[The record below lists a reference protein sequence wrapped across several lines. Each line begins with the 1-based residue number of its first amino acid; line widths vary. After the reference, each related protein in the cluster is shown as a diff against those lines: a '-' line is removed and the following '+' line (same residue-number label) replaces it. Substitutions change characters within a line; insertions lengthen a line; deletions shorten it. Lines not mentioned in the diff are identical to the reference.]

1 MKFPSQLTCHR
12 LCGLDTLTTKT
23 SAKGSGARTPEIKS
37 SMRSAGDSLF
47 LPRLTASTAP
57 SRRAARSDGLPKK
70 FVIRARIREKT
81 EELHQHDMGGPYYM
95 LSEVRSQCGH
105 KWGPKIVHVRSECGH
120 KCPNLP
126 NSPIQSA
133 DT

>member
-81 EELHQHDMGGPYYM
+81 EELHQHDTVG
-95 LSEVRSQCGH
+95 SHESHHKDDEVEINSRDCTRNAVSRFFN
-105 KWGPKIVHVRSECGH
+105 VHS
-120 KCPNLP
+120 
-126 NSPIQSA
+126 
-133 DT
+133 TY